1 MFSDTVE
8 INKNLKDNLFTLPG
22 DIKVLPKGK

>member
-1 MFSDTVE
+1 MFSDQVE
-8 INKNLKDNLFTLPG
+8 INKDLKDNLFALPG